1 VLPRPASVLDLGFA
15 PDRLV
20 WTRRDPRS
28 FRAPVRSGGSQAIN
42 SQPDKTPWEGALGSL
57 GEVLKRESLPAGSLV
72 NIELSSHFV
81 RFVLVPWN
89 ESLRAE
95 RERLAVAER
104 TFQTIYGDGATSWDV
119 RLSNDVYGAPAL
131 ATAIDKSLLES
142 LSRAVAAL
150 KLRLGS
156 VQPHFMAA
164 FNRFR
169 RQLSRRGAFVLAEP
183 GKIVVGSYDNDRWRW
198 IGSSRF
204 LPGQD
209 LATQVQ
215 QLLFQGQQW
224 DITTVAVCAGSSSSD
239 YWRRGAPLFPV
250 HLLLSDATDAGPGPA
265 MALCGGA

>member
-1 VLPRPASVLDLGFA
+1 MLPQPASVLDLGFA
-15 PDRLV
+15 PDRLA
-20 WTRRDPRS
+20 WTRRNPRL
-28 FRAPVRSGGSQAIN
+28 FRAPIRSGGSQAIA
-42 SQPDKTPWEGALGSL
+42 SQPEKASWEGALAAL
-57 GEVLKRESLPAGSLV
+57 DEVLKRESLPAGSLV
-72 NIELSSHFV
+72 NVELSSHFA

-104 TFQTIYGDGATSWDV
+104 SFHAVYGDAATGWDV

-131 ATAIDKSLLES
+131 ATAVDKTLLEA
-142 LSRAVAAL
+142 LSRTVAAL

-156 VQPHFMAA
+156 VQPYFMAA

-169 RQLSRRGAFVLAEP
+169 HQLGRRGAFVLAEP

-224 DITTVAVCAGSSSSD
+224 DITTVAVCAGTSSSD
-239 YWRRGAPLFPV
+239 YWRRSAPLFPI
-250 HLLLSDATDAGPGPA
+250 HLLLSNATDAGPGPT